1 MPLKG
6 TPEPLSFPV
15 LPPMCHEEGSLS
27 RRLLLPSPGSKT
39 IDLQCRLPVTSLA
52 MLDDIT

>member
-6 TPEPLSFPV
+6 IPEPLSFPV

-39 IDLQCRLPVTSLA
+39 IDLQSSSCNVFG